1 MDGTVLGVEVLVW
14 FGLEFIFV
22 CLGFGVFGF
31 FFPVGFF
38 WSGGDA
44 TYETAISINPILS
57 VSDFCWRPRGME
69 ACVYFR
75 VSEATDQSS
84 TY

>member
-1 MDGTVLGVEVLVW
+1 MHLSVLLPNLLLMDGTVLGVEVLVW

-38 WSGGDA
+38 
-44 TYETAISINPILS
+44 
-57 VSDFCWRPRGME
+57 
-69 ACVYFR
+69 
-75 VSEATDQSS
+75 
-84 TY
+84 